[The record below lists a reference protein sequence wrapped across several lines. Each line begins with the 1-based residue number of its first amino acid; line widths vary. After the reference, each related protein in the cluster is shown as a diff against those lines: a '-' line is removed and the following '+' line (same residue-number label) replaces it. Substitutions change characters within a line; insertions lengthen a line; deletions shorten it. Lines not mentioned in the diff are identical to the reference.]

1 MKNRTINS
9 IYKYIK
15 TLIRTK
21 IKIVEFELKRCET
34 WQAELNKRKKGIDP
48 DQSIKKRQSSA
59 KPAKKDL
66 SQDDEKIIK
75 SLEKLIA
82 KQEQLLRSLNFKRIN

>member
-1 MKNRTINS
+1 M
-9 IYKYIK
+9 
-15 TLIRTK
+15 
-21 IKIVEFELKRCET
+21 
-34 WQAELNKRKKGIDP
+34 NKRKKGIDP
-48 DQSIKKRQSSA
+48 DQSMKKRQSSA

-82 KQEQLLRSLNFKRIN
+82 KQEQLLRSLNLKKKLINTIYLFNLFSIYLSIVLSFAEFGRRHQS